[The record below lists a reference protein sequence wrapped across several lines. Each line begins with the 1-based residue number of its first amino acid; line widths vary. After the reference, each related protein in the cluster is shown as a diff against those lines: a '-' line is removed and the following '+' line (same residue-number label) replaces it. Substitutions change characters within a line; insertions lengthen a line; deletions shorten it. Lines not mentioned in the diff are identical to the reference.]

1 MPGPRGR
8 RALTM
13 DLARPDRRNRLDQLA
28 AEYALG
34 TLSPRARR
42 HLATIARRNA
52 TVGEALRAWELR
64 LASLGAAVAPV
75 NPPPRVWNGIV
86 GRLGLVASPDREAPW
101 WAKLRLWRGLAMA
114 STVAAVA
121 LGVALVAGRME
132 PSGPSLVVVLAGPDA
147 RPVLIATAAPGERTL
162 TLKAV
167 GPVQVAADRSLE
179 LWALPEGAAP
189 RSLGLLPSTGSGRLA
204 LPAAALATIPA
215 LAVSLEPA
223 GGSPTGAPT
232 GPVLYSGKIERI

>member
-8 RALTM
+8 RALIM
-13 DLARPDRRNRLDQLA
+13 DLARSDRRDRLDRLA

-34 TLSPRARR
+34 MLSARARR
-42 HLATIARRNA
+42 RLAVLARRDA

-64 LASLGAAVAPV
+64 LASLGAAVPPV

-86 GRLGLVASPDREAPW
+86 DRLGLLMSPDREAPW
-101 WAKLRLWRGLAMA
+101 WSRLRLWRGLAIA
-114 STVAAVA
+114 STVAAVV
-121 LGVALVAGRME
+121 LGVALMVARIE
-132 PSGPSLVVVLAGPDA
+132 PAGPSLIVVLAGPDA
-147 RPVLIATAAPGERTL
+147 RPALIATAAPGERTL
-162 TLKAV
+162 TFKAV
-167 GPVQVAADRSLE
+167 GPVQVPSDRSLE
-179 LWALPEGAAP
+179 LWALPTGAAP
-189 RSLGLLPSTGSGRLA
+189 RSLGLLPSSGSGRLA

-232 GPVLYSGKIERI
+232 GPVLWSGTIERI